1 MTVQRAEPGWLGNG
15 EEVSVAGPSERQ
27 QSSWWWGVQ
36 ERRVPE
42 GTHPW
47 QMRPKRFLANENMA
61 VLWEEVGSG

>member
-1 MTVQRAEPGWLGNG
+1 MKRLVWLDQVRGG
-15 EEVSVAGPSERQ
+15 
-27 QSSWWWGVQ
+27 GVPDGGGGGCQ